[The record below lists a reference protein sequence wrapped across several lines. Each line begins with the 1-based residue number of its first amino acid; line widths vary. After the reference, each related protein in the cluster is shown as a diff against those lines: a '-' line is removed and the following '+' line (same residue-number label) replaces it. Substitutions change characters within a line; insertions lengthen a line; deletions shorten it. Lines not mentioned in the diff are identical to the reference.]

1 MNVCD
6 ESRPWIDIS
15 QPLNE
20 KTAHWPGDTP
30 FSYETALT
38 KEETG
43 SVNIGRMTTSLH
55 SGTHA
60 DAPFHVN
67 DRGAG
72 ILDLDLHAFLGLARI
87 VDVSNASVL
96 DEKLFRTL
104 DLDGTAR
111 LLLKTSVPNR
121 PERFPEAVPALTED
135 GALFLAELGLKLL
148 GVDVPS
154 IDPLDSREVQAH
166 HTLFETGTAVLEN
179 LMLDDLPDGD
189 YELIALPLP
198 LQGAD
203 GSPVRAVVRPLPN
216 EKGD

>member
-1 MNVCD
+1 MNVRD

-15 QPLNE
+15 QPLHE
-20 KTAHWPGDTP
+20 GTAHWPGDTP
-30 FSYETALT
+30 FSYETAMT

-43 SVNIGRMTTSLH
+43 SVNIGRITTSLH

-67 DRGAG
+67 NDGAD
-72 ILDLDLHAFLGLARI
+72 ILDLDLHAFLGTARI
-87 VDVSNASVL
+87 VDVSSAAVL
-96 DEKLFRTL
+96 DDKLFRTME
-104 DLDGTAR
+104 LDGTAR

-135 GALFLAELGLKLL
+135 GALFLAESGLRLL

-154 IDPLDSREVQAH
+154 IDPLDSREVRAH
-166 HTLFETGTAVLEN
+166 HTLFEAGTAVLEN
-179 LMLDDLPDGD
+179 LMLDDLPEGD

-203 GSPVRAVVRPLPN
+203 GSPVRAVVRPLQN